1 MSIDLAVQG
10 ESSSVADNEIPQEID
25 ICFATCYQPSVME
38 EQVIP
43 VRVAIRCRP
52 LVPREL
58 AEGCKTCISFV
69 PGEPQIIVGTE
80 KAFTFDYTFDPATEQ
95 EEVFNVTVVPLL
107 RGIFNGYNATVL
119 AYGQTGS
126 GKTFTMG
133 GTYTTSQDDYE
144 VGVIPRVIHHLF
156 DGISQRSE
164 IEFVLKVSYLEIY
177 NEEIIDLLHNSK
189 EHLVL
194 SIRED
199 AKEDLKVAGLT
210 EKIVCT
216 AEEMVRCLELGNS
229 ARSVGSTAMNA
240 QSSRSHA
247 IFTISMEQKRGEQ
260 RDSYC
265 CGKFHLVDLAG
276 SERQKK
282 TKAEGDR
289 LKEGININRG
299 LLCLG
304 NVISALGE
312 DSGRKNHIPYRDSKL
327 TRMLQDSLGGNSH
340 TLMVACISPADA
352 HLEETVNTL
361 RYADRARK
369 IKNKPIVNRDPQAA
383 EMLALKQQVQQLRVQ
398 LLQATGGRAPGAA
411 QKALHFLTPPDY
423 TFLPSPEE
431 DIAFDHGNEEREQQL
446 TERNVDLRKHVDRLV
461 RQTSQLSEKVVLLE
475 MQKEKVQKSIQ
486 DVKQHEGCGV
496 DISAFAESL
505 DVVANGGIELR
516 KPFEL
521 LQNLQSKITELE
533 DYDDLVQDINM
544 PANEISEGSGDESFS
559 VQHAGRQ
566 AELSRELLQLDQ
578 TLAMK
583 EELAR
588 RVALVDKTVLA
599 VNGSYQDNILELEK
613 KVENLEREKEEQH
626 AAAKKESIHAKISE
640 KRRKRLQDLESEM
653 ASLKKKI
660 VEQTKLLKHK
670 QSSDKTVSK
679 LNDEIQVMK
688 SQRVHL
694 LKRMKDDSVKFRQ
707 WRVQKDHEVQQL
719 KQKERKHQFEVLK
732 MERGYEKQAAVLRRK
747 TEEAAA
753 ANRRLRDALQQQKEA
768 GKQRKGQ
775 QQRSKEGMAARIKG
789 LLTNEVEVLV
799 SMEEARC
806 RLNDLLDDR
815 KLLARD
821 LAQLQ
826 HNKEDIS
833 QPIKKSRQRTFVS
846 RELEQDCEIDEQIKS
861 LETEMELRSAQIA
874 DLQQKLSD
882 ADGDERVRFWDG
894 FSLII
899 EAKYAL
905 KWFMKEVVATRVR
918 CGVKEREVVEFTKQF
933 DQLQKQVS
941 QERQQA
947 SEAAALSL
955 AQLSAQAQEHQD
967 QMMILLNQ
975 RQQEAE
981 DKQKALN
988 VSDEPK
994 TPPKVKKSFRS
1005 VGPTAHPRGNTPRY
1019 ALHEIL
1025 SDETDSDDEVE
1036 LQNQRYSRRCGKF
1049 DSDWSPSI
1057 TKPQQ
1062 RTSQLKCGC
1071 GGACNKKMCSC
1082 RKQQGSCSDSCGC
1095 NPEKCT
1101 NRSPMG
1107 SCNDKEHGDGWM
1119 YEQGTGCGIWS
1130 YLAGQAWSYLAKHA
1144 LFSL

>member
-1 MSIDLAVQG
+1 
-10 ESSSVADNEIPQEID
+10 
-25 ICFATCYQPSVME
+25 
-38 EQVIP
+38 
-43 VRVAIRCRP
+43 
-52 LVPREL
+52 
-58 AEGCKTCISFV
+58 
-69 PGEPQIIVGTE
+69 
-80 KAFTFDYTFDPATEQ
+80 
-95 EEVFNVTVVPLL
+95 
-107 RGIFNGYNATVL
+107 
-119 AYGQTGS
+119 
-126 GKTFTMG
+126 
-133 GTYTTSQDDYE
+133 
-144 VGVIPRVIHHLF
+144 
-156 DGISQRSE
+156 
-164 IEFVLKVSYLEIY
+164 
-177 NEEIIDLLHNSK
+177 
-189 EHLVL
+189 
-194 SIRED
+194 
-199 AKEDLKVAGLT
+199 
-210 EKIVCT
+210 
-216 AEEMVRCLELGNS
+216 MVRCLELGNS

-398 LLQATGGRAPGAA
+398 LLQATGGRAPE
-411 QKALHFLTPPDY
+411 QL
-423 TFLPSPEE
+423 SR
-431 DIAFDHGNEEREQQL
+431 GNEEREQQLTEL

-505 DVVANGGIELR
+505 DMVANGGIELR

-559 VQHAGRQ
+559 VQHAERQ

-588 RVALVDKTVLA
+588 RVALVDTTVLA
-599 VNGSYQDNILELEK
+599 VNGSYQDNLLELEK
-613 KVENLEREKEEQH
+613 KVENLQREKEEQH

-694 LKRMKDDSVKFRQ
+694 LKRMKDDSDKFRQ

-719 KQKERKHQFEVLK
+719 KQKDRKRQFEVLK

-753 ANRRLRDALQQQKEA
+753 AKRRLRDAMQRQKEA
-768 GKQRKGQ
+768 GEQRKGQ

-806 RLNDLLDDR
+806 HLGDLLDDR

-826 HNKEDIS
+826 HNKEDIYL
-833 QPIKKSRQRTFVS
+833 PIKKSRRRTFIS
-846 RELEQDCEIDEQIKS
+846 RELEQDCDIDEQIKS

-899 EAKYAL
+899 EAKSAL
-905 KWFMKEVVATRVR
+905 KWLMKEVVATRVR
-918 CGVKEREVVEFTKQF
+918 CGVKEKEVVEFTKQF

-981 DKQKALN
+981 DKKALN

-1005 VGPTAHPRGNTPRY
+1005 VGPIAHPRGNTPRY

-1062 RTSQLKCGC
+1062 RKSQPKCGC
-1071 GGACNKKMCSC
+1071 GGACNKMMCSC

-1101 NRSPMG
+1101 NRSPM
-1107 SCNDKEHGDGWM
+1107 EQRTGDQNSDQSPRG
-1119 YEQGTGCGIWS
+1119 EQPQDGVEVPPETSFFSIPDIAPSPKVLTGMPKDCASELFNHQGILLERENQNEVCTYKPVS
-1130 YLAGQAWSYLAKHA
+1130 SATGI
-1144 LFSL
+1144 FSKCMLDGFF